1 MATSASIVMMQRI
14 LDFGMRT
21 SLDYALTERHLAP
34 LKPRWHHPKRGS
46 CAAGLDRLEG
56 GREWAYAQRMDL
68 EITPVPSEAE
78 RAAIEAAVELLGVP
92 ERGVG
97 RGAWWEAGVREN
109 FEDEEGC

>member
-1 MATSASIVMMQRI
+1 
-14 LDFGMRT
+14 
-21 SLDYALTERHLAP
+21 
-34 LKPRWHHPKRGS
+34 
-46 CAAGLDRLEG
+46 
-56 GREWAYAQRMDL
+56 MDL